1 MLVSDKASKP
11 GSRASGSATHPEGN
25 AGNQCTGW
33 RVGRPPKSTLNAPV
47 EDPKASRTP
56 GGGVEPEGSTPRQG
70 VEEPRGEVDVE
81 PSPKK
86 SPFA

>member
-1 MLVSDKASKP
+1 MRTLCT
-11 GSRASGSATHPEGN
+11 SAEGW
-25 AGNQCTGW
+25 APT
-33 RVGRPPKSTLNAPV
+33 KSTLNAPV

-86 SPFA
+86 IPICLVQTVCVCVCVLEEG